1 MRGQKMRLDL
11 ALSYT
16 PPGSDLSV
24 TIATVRDATLL
35 AAALD
40 VAIAEAEADALRAS
54 NPVAAKGFRTK
65 ATYLRSA
72 VSSLPVET
80 AGPHE

>member
-1 MRGQKMRLDL
+1 MRIDL

-16 PPGSDLSV
+16 PPGSDLSL
-24 TIATVRDATLL
+24 TLAIVRDAALL

-40 VAIAEAEADALRAS
+40 IAIAEAEADALRVN

-65 ATYLRSA
+65 AIYLRHCRQQTSFCG
-72 VSSLPVET
+72 SRS
-80 AGPHE
+80 H